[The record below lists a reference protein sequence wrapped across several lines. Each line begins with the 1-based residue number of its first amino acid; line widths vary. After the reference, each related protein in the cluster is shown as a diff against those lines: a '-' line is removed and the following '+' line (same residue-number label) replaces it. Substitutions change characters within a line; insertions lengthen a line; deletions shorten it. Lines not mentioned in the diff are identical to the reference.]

1 MKTLSHHI
9 AHVRRQPH
17 HVRKRVAF
25 SVAGVVTSLIGLVWL
40 VGNLSFGTF
49 MIAGSSFADA
59 EQGGVTTDTTDTSG
73 NSLLA
78 GAAAAAPA
86 TVDTSVPRI
95 QIIDTGSS
103 ITSQKKV
110 DPTIIPF

>member
-17 HVRKRVAF
+17 HIRKRVAF
-25 SVAGVVTSLIGLVWL
+25 SVAGVITAVIGLGWL
-40 VGNLSFGTF
+40 MGNLFLGDF
-49 MIAGSSFADA
+49 AIAGSSFADSA
-59 EQGGVTTDTTDTSG
+59 GQGGAVDTSAA
-73 NSLLA
+73 SSQLA
-78 GAAAAAPA
+78 GAAGAAPA
-86 TVDTSVPRI
+86 TVDTSVPHI

-110 DPTIIPF
+110 EPTVIPF